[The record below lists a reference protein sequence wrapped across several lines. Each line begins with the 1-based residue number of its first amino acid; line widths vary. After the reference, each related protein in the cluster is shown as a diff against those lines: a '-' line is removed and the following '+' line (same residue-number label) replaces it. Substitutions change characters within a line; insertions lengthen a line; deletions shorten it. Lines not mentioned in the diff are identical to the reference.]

1 MLFDLGLGGSLSSP
15 YALTQNQFT
24 YLKLEKKW
32 FKVIVK
38 YFRTKKH
45 CFSGLSDW
53 FVQDFW
59 YLEANLIWNVSFLL
73 CILYILYDFFVSS
86 RSIVKSSTSLNKRRF
101 CWHLRYDKAW
111 TWLRWGLAFERAKTL
126 LENLICS
133 PHYLSTTYL
142 HSSSFMYLLNPGLK
156 PILYGIKDF
165 EKASKKSITFENL
178 VVSLY
183 FFCWQ

>member
-1 MLFDLGLGGSLSSP
+1 MWFDLGLGLFE
-15 YALTQNQFT
+15 LTLCFNT
-24 YLKLEKKW
+24 KSIYVSETRKKW
-32 FKVIVK
+32 FKVILK

-53 FVQDFW
+53 LVQDLR
-59 YLEANLIWNVSFLL
+59 YLEANLMWKGCFLL

-86 RSIVKSSTSLNKRRF
+86 RSIVKSSTFWNKCRF

-133 PHYLSTTYL
+133 PHYLLHTYIDI
-142 HSSSFMYLLNPGLK
+142 SSFIYLLNPGL
-156 PILYGIKDF
+156 
-165 EKASKKSITFENL
+165 NL
-178 VVSLY
+178 P
-183 FFCWQ
+183 CKI